1 MLVLLEL
8 REKLQWLLVILC
20 EKLSKMEISSLV
32 KKEIYI
38 YIYLKKSAA
47 DQFLPHQGNIPGLQL
62 SCGSARTLLLPEH

>member
-20 EKLSKMEISSLV
+20 EKLNKMEISSLV

-38 YIYLKKSAA
+38 YIYI
-47 DQFLPHQGNIPGLQL
+47 F
-62 SCGSARTLLLPEH
+62 